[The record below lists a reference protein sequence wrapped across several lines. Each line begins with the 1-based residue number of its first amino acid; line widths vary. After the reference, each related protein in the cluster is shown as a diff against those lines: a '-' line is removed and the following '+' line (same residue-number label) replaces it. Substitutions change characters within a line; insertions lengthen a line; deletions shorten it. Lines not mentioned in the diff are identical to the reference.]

1 MIHFI
6 LCAESELPLKINFD
20 LPYKGGRKR
29 KKVVGA
35 GRERENHE
43 L

>member
-1 MIHFI
+1 MHV
-6 LCAESELPLKINFD
+6 LPEKSELPLKINFD

>member
-1 MIHFI
+1 MHV
-6 LCAESELPLKINFD
+6 LPEKSELLLKINFD

-29 KKVVGA
+29 KKVVG
-35 GRERENHE
+35 GRERERENHE